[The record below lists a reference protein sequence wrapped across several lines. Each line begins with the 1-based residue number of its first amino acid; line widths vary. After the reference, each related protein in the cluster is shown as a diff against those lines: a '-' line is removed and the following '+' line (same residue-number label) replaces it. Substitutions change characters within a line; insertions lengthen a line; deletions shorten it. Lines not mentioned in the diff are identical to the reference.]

1 MGRLFLRI
9 FLWFWLGIVLV
20 GAAVALTSMWAASQG
35 LDATWR
41 GRLGST
47 VRLSVHT
54 LAESLRREGPGGLPA
69 AAGRLEDEEKIRV
82 WVITP
87 DGADLAHPGET
98 PPGTVTRMAREILGR
113 RRGRTPHFLPWE
125 GRLLVAHRLRGE
137 NGRPLVVVLAL
148 PQRPPFTHLVQ
159 VPTLAVRFLLVFG
172 IATLLC
178 WALARYFTRP
188 VRMLREATAR
198 LAAGELDVRVGGT
211 VGRRGDEIGD
221 LARDFDRM
229 ADRLE
234 EMVTSRE
241 RLLRDVSH
249 ELRSPLA
256 RLAVALELARDAK
269 PGETE
274 PLDRIEL
281 EAGRLNELIGE
292 LLALTRLD
300 EAGGDRRRE
309 RIAVGDLA
317 GDVAED
323 AGYEARGRD
332 VEVRVTVDGSPRVT
346 GSVPVLR
353 SALEN
358 VVRNAIRFA
367 PAGTTVDVEVGSSGG
382 ECFVTVR
389 DRGPGVAEELFPKL
403 FEPFATGEPARGHG
417 GGSGLGLAITR
428 RAVELHGGSV
438 SARNREGGG
447 LEVTIRLPL
456 AGEEIPAGQ

>member
-9 FLWFWLGIVLV
+9 FLWFWVGIVLV
-20 GAAVALTSMWAASQG
+20 GAAVALTSMWAASRG

-41 GRLGST
+41 GHLVST

-69 AAGRLEDEEKIRV
+69 TAGRLEDEEGIRV
-82 WVITP
+82 WVVAP
-87 DGADLAHPGET
+87 DGTDLAHPGGT
-98 PPGTVTRMAREILGR
+98 PPEPVARMARGVLAR
-113 RRGRTPHFLPWE
+113 RRGRPPRFLPWE
-125 GRLLVAHRLRGE
+125 GLLLVAHRLRVE
-137 NGRPLVVVLAL
+137 DGRPVVAVLGL
-148 PQRPPFTHLVQ
+148 PRRPPLGHLVQ
-159 VPTLAVRFLLVFG
+159 APTLAVRFLLVLG

-178 WALARYFTRP
+178 WVLARYLTRP
-188 VRMLREATAR
+188 VKILREAAAR
-198 LAAGELDVRVGGT
+198 LASGELDVRVGET

-229 ADRLE
+229 AERLQ
-234 EMVTSRE
+234 EMVASRE

-256 RLAVALELARDAK
+256 RLAVALELARESK

-300 EAGGDRRRE
+300 EAGGGHRRE
-309 RIAVGDLA
+309 AVDLGA
-317 GDVAED
+317 LAREVAED
-323 AGYEARGRD
+323 AGYEARGRG
-332 VEVRVTVDGSPRVT
+332 VEMRVTVEGSPRVM
-346 GSVPVLR
+346 GSPPELR

-358 VVRNAIRFA
+358 VVRNAVRFG
-367 PAGTTVDVEVGSSGG
+367 PAGSAVEVDVRSTDGA
-382 ECFVTVR
+382 CTTTVR
-389 DRGPGVAEELFPKL
+389 DRGPGVAEDLLPKL

-417 GGSGLGLAITR
+417 GGSGLGLAIAR
-428 RAVELHGGSV
+428 RAVELHGGTI

-456 AGEEIPAGQ
+456 AGA